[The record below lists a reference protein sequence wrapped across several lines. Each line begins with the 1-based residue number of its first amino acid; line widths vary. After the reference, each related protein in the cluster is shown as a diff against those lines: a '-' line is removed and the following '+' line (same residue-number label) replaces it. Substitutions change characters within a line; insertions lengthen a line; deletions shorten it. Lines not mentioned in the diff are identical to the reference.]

1 MSTDVIVV
9 GAGLAGLAAANHLSA
24 AGLEVSILEASDG
37 VGGRVR
43 TDHVDGF
50 RLDRGFQVHN
60 TGYPEALR
68 ILDQDDLGL
77 RPFVA
82 GALIH
87 YQGKRHR
94 LVDPRRQPS
103 GAIATAGSPLL
114 TLNDKAR
121 IGLLAARSGYGSVDR
136 MLRRKDTSTAE
147 ALRDA
152 GIGPAGLEHFLRP
165 FLSGVFLERELSTS
179 ARFFNLV
186 WRTFVRGS
194 VVVPERGMQAIPD
207 QLAARFAPG
216 VIRLGTR
223 VAEIFEHGVVTTD
236 GERLLAAR
244 VVVAAEADTAVRLLP
259 GLGAPP
265 KWQGV
270 TTLYHAVPTPP
281 LEEAILL
288 LDADAPDLIANTV
301 VLTATAPAYSDDS
314 QALISTSVVGSRRE
328 DPRLEQLVQ
337 KRLGVLYDLSP
348 TELDLV
354 ASYRIDRALPAM
366 PAPLDVRKPVRV
378 GPGRYVCGDW
388 RDTSSIQ
395 GALVSGRRA
404 ATAVL
409 RDMAAGR

>member
-9 GAGLAGLAAANHLSA
+9 GAGLAGLAAAVHLSA
-24 AGLEVSILEASDG
+24 AGREVSLLEASDG

-43 TDHVDGF
+43 TDHLDGF

-60 TGYPEALR
+60 TAYPEAVR
-68 ILDQDDLGL
+68 ILNYDDLGL

-82 GALIH
+82 GALIQ
-87 YQGKRHR
+87 YEGRRHR

-103 GAIATAGSPLL
+103 GAITTAGSRLL

-136 MLRRKDTSTAE
+136 LLRQTDTSTAE
-147 ALRDA
+147 ALRKL
-152 GIGPAGLEHFLRP
+152 GVGPAGLEHFLRP

-194 VVVPERGMQAIPD
+194 VVVPDRGMQAIPD
-207 QLAARFAPG
+207 QLAAKLAPG

-223 VAEIFEHGVVTTD
+223 VEEIVDGGVVTAE
-236 GERLLAAR
+236 GERLLAPV
-244 VVVAAEADTAVRLLP
+244 VVVAAEADAAVRLLP
-259 GLGAPP
+259 DFAALPR
-265 KWQGV
+265 WQGV
-270 TTLYHAVPTPP
+270 TTLYHAAATPP

-301 VLTATAPAYSDDS
+301 VLTAAAPAYSDDS
-314 QALISTSVVGSRRE
+314 RALVSTSIVGPRRD
-328 DPRLEQLVQ
+328 DPRLEQLVRE
-337 KRLGVLYDLSP
+337 RLGVLYSLSP
-348 TELDLV
+348 AELDLV
-354 ASYRIDRALPAM
+354 ATYRIDRALPAM
-366 PAPLDVRKPVRV
+366 PAPLQLRKPIRV

-409 RDMAAGR
+409 RDSAAGR